1 MVFIFDSENEGLSL
15 KIQSWP
21 RSDCL
26 AYSPGRGCVD
36 LDLQLIPRLPGNQN
50 GVYLSLCTSQNT
62 VFLSR
67 RASNMSW
74 SRPQF
79 PRSTHGMPWTMTP
92 LLAHG
97 DQLRLAFYELGLWRS
112 LVTRIYSCLQLN
124 TAVRK
129 SAITNIKS
137 SNNLVVTNQRLVK
150 TDTVFNQEW
159 KESSGPS
166 FALEASKVTVK

>member
-1 MVFIFDSENEGLSL
+1 MRRPWPPANSPPTGEPKWSVPKPLYLAKHRISVTKSEQHVVIS
-15 KIQSWP
+15 
-21 RSDCL
+21 
-26 AYSPGRGCVD
+26 SPVSTIYAWNA
-36 LDLQLIPRLPGNQN
+36 LDHDPP
-50 GVYLSLCTSQNT
+50 
-62 VFLSR
+62 F
-67 RASNMSW
+67 
-74 SRPQF
+74 
-79 PRSTHGMPWTMTP
+79 
-92 LLAHG
+92 G
-97 DQLRLAFYELGLWRS
+97 DQLRIAFYELGLWRS

-150 TDTVFNQEW
+150 TDTLFNQEW